1 MAAVGRDAALL
12 QGAVAAQKEG
22 TLRAMDKTDRETRRR
37 FDTIGQV
44 CLLHIIQSICIQSI
58 YIQSIYIQS
67 MFSLCSVYI
76 STMKVCLLHYS
87 VYMYSVYIQSTF
99 SLCSVYIS
107 TMKVCLLKFYIIQS
121 IYI

>member
-1 MAAVGRDAALL
+1 MGRDAALL

-58 YIQSIYIQS
+58 FSLYSVYIQS
-67 MFSLCSVYI
+67 MFSVKGFAILYTDIVNS
-76 STMKVCLLHYS
+76 
-87 VYMYSVYIQSTF
+87 
-99 SLCSVYIS
+99 
-107 TMKVCLLKFYIIQS
+107 
-121 IYI
+121 